1 MQMFLDHEKKVKTL
15 EAQNKEL
22 TEQLETLHNEN
33 LDNEKLF
40 MMEIEQLKAEAK
52 EKIDSLRSE
61 IDIMNEENDN
71 QCDLIIEL
79 ERKCKIFENQIEMML
94 DSKEKAPLMEI
105 EIIESEEGDQGIME
119 NAMTPM
125 KLFDEDQETNNN

>member
-1 MQMFLDHEKKVKTL
+1 
-15 EAQNKEL
+15 
-22 TEQLETLHNEN
+22 
-33 LDNEKLF
+33 

-105 EIIESEEGDQGIME
+105 EIIESEEGD
-119 NAMTPM
+119 
-125 KLFDEDQETNNN
+125 